1 MTRAEFLEQLRSAL
15 QGNVQERV
23 VQENVAYYNQY
34 ISEEVQKGKTEE
46 EVLQMLGDPWI
57 LAKTIIAASDGTD
70 EEIVYESGHK
80 SYYSEPEQE
89 DSYVR
94 QNVHVFGIDT
104 GWKKVVW
111 ILLVPLLI
119 AMIIIRLIG
128 KLRS

>member
-70 EEIVYESGHK
+70 EEIVYES
-80 SYYSEPEQE
+80 E
-89 DSYVR
+89 
-94 QNVHVFGIDT
+94 
-104 GWKKVVW
+104 
-111 ILLVPLLI
+111 
-119 AMIIIRLIG
+119 
-128 KLRS
+128 